1 MAHLIAFSHLRWDFV
16 FQRPQHLLT
25 RIAQRHPVIYI
36 EEPVFSTGPAHL
48 ALIQVAPQVEVLR
61 PHTPLNEHGYTGQQI
76 ELIRPLLRDHLK
88 RRQVTEAFAWFYTPM
103 AWPLLSSVP
112 HQAVAYDCM
121 DELSAFKG
129 APQQMKEQEA
139 ALLKRADLVFTGGLS
154 LYDAKRN
161 LHPHVHCQ
169 PSAVDVAHYA
179 PSRLKPGSDL
189 ARRAQ
194 ALQGHLPGP
203 RLGYFGVIDERMNL
217 GLIEALA
224 DARQDWSIVMVG
236 PVSKID
242 PAQLPRRANV
252 TWLGQQPYELL
263 PYLVAEWDVCLMPFA
278 LNEATQYISP
288 TKTLEYLAA
297 EKPVVSTAIR
307 DVVALYGEVVHVAH
321 NRSDFIE
328 TCLNLVAGDSDRFT
342 AENAAGAGCVSCL
355 SWDDTAQAML
365 DLLHQAARR
374 RAQARPLPSGLATAG
389 AFMKAR

>member
-25 RIAQRHPVIYI
+25 RIARRHPVIYL
-36 EEPVFSTGPAHL
+36 EEPVFTTGTAHL
-48 ALIQVAPQVEVLR
+48 EAIQAAPQVEVLR
-61 PHTPLNEHGYTGQQI
+61 PHTPLREHGYSSQQI
-76 ELIRPLLRDHLK
+76 ELIRPLLREYLK
-88 RRQVTEAFAWFYTPM
+88 HHDVTEVFAWFYTPM

-112 HQAVAYDCM
+112 HQVIVYDCM

-129 APQQMKEQEA
+129 APQEMKEQEA
-139 ALLKRADLVFTGGLS
+139 ALMKRADLVFTGGLS

-169 PSAVDVAHYA
+169 PSAVDVSHYA
-179 PSRLKPGSDL
+179 PTKLEPDSPL

-203 RLGYFGVIDERMNL
+203 RLGYFGVIDERMSL
-217 GLIEALA
+217 GLIESLA

-236 PVSKID
+236 PVSKIE
-242 PAQLPRRANV
+242 PAQLPQRPNI
-252 TWLGQQPYELL
+252 TWLGQQPYEQL
-263 PYLVAEWDVCLMPFA
+263 PYLVADWDVCLMPFA

-307 DVVALYGEVVHVAH
+307 DVVALYGEVVHVAN
-321 NRSDFIE
+321 NRAEFVE
-328 TCLNLVAGDSDRFT
+328 KCLALVDGQDDR
-342 AENAAGAGCVSCL
+342 AAAGKVASAGCVSYF

-374 RAQARPLPSGLATAG
+374 KAKTRSPASGLTTAG
-389 AFMKAR
+389 AFITAR